1 MIKTYILENYKNGEP
16 IFINDL
22 PCKSINYL
30 RQELKKLVD
39 SNELA
44 RLKNGIYY
52 LPYKTSIGSEGTISF
67 ENYINARYL
76 KDGEE
81 GFLTGLSLINK
92 YGFSSQNPSIL
103 ELKSNKAT
111 TLQRKLEFN
120 NFKYIVYSSNIQ
132 ITKENYKELEFLELL
147 SLLNKYSELNE
158 EESKM
163 KLKKIIKKNKID
175 FKKVKKYLDYFP
187 EVIYKNIYKGGLMSE
202 LLWWI

>member
-202 LLWWI
+202 LL